1 MQCDSKLRIRPTG
14 YVFRREIPDGV
25 KTSVWPSRIPWL
37 RVRCAFSDHRGENE
51 DAFFA
56 SFNEA
61 AKRVPCPKSG
71 NIGSIRFLACDD
83 HYGAEAVAVKLR
95 HCSEVCGEHFT
106 VPGLQCSDERIH
118 GLFGCRNHKEIVG
131 RCGGVAPAAPIS
143 ASFWNQK
150 EYIGCIPPQAGG
162 WAEIPTRFI
171 SPHCRSPRRYCQMPW
186 SRHTIVSCR

>member
-1 MQCDSKLRIRPTG
+1 MRFQAPDSADRLCVQTRNPRWGEDVRLALQNSMASCSLR
-14 YVFRREIPDGV
+14 
-25 KTSVWPSRIPWL
+25 
-37 RVRCAFSDHRGENE
+37 FSDHRGENE

-186 SRHTIVSCR
+186 SRHT

>member
-131 RCGGVAPAAPIS
+131 RCGGVTRCTHFRVVLESERVYRLHSSSGRRVGGNTDSLHLAPLQIAA
-143 ASFWNQK
+143 
-150 EYIGCIPPQAGG
+150 
-162 WAEIPTRFI
+162 
-171 SPHCRSPRRYCQMPW
+171 
-186 SRHTIVSCR
+186 